1 MWTAGSWIL
10 FGTEE
15 TKKRKT
21 IAIAISLL
29 PDSPRLKMA
38 GELLCGM
45 IYSIFWRVSP
55 LWLKHRRGMNPSP
68 RGDESERQSANSY
81 PIENL
86 TYTAPIPGRGT
97 WHIVAFG
104 GLGSF
109 SAPPKALP
117 SKSGMAFVL
126 IQHQEPRHE
135 SALATLLSRATPM
148 PVVEVSDG
156 MAVKPDQVS
165 AVIPQDKSTWQ
176 SVPLDWPKVRSALG
190 STRGATPDRRF
201 LRHIS

>member
-1 MWTAGSWIL
+1 MWIAGSWIL

-97 WHIVAFG
+97 WHIG
-104 GLGSF
+104 WRSGSLHCAVESITVQIRNGF
-109 SAPPKALP
+109 RTDSTSGASA
-117 SKSGMAFVL
+117 
-126 IQHQEPRHE
+126 
-135 SALATLLSRATPM
+135 
-148 PVVEVSDG
+148 
-156 MAVKPDQVS
+156 
-165 AVIPQDKSTWQ
+165 
-176 SVPLDWPKVRSALG
+176 
-190 STRGATPDRRF
+190 
-201 LRHIS
+201 